1 MRGRLSPPPPNTTTL
16 GLSAH
21 VCPHQPLHWLFRW
34 SDSKCDSVSFVVH
47 QDLKSSSS
55 LVVKLYQT
63 ARAVKVCKVLIQLFS
78 HPACLHAKTLH
89 QTRLQNLIRHC
100 DGLLSTVREYSQRF
114 IGTEAGAEADEIE
127 RWVYPLC
134 FTISDRSLLINPCRT
149 IERILGRVSGWAR
162 LSEAAAFLKQN
173 DVQNGI
179 EDCHRELAACT
190 DRFMVCWAYA
200 T

>member
-1 MRGRLSPPPPNTTTL
+1 M
-16 GLSAH
+16 
-21 VCPHQPLHWLFRW
+21 
-34 SDSKCDSVSFVVH
+34 VH

-63 ARAVKVCKVLIQLFS
+63 ARAVKVCKVIIQLFS

-134 FTISDRSLLINPCRT
+134 FTILDRSLLMNPCRT